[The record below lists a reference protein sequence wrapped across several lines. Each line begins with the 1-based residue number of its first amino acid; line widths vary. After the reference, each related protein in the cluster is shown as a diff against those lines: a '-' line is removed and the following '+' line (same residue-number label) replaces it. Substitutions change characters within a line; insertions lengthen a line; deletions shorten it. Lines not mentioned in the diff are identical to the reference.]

1 MGTSLFALSAIMQKS
16 FQNYFDLIPTGEYNL
31 TRVHVPIYHP
41 DGDAIS
47 IYLRTFDR
55 DQNIRI
61 YDCGMTLQRLSYKY
75 NVGDAK
81 DWQELQDYLI
91 GVGAKE
97 RMGAIYLNSHE
108 NYLFENIMKFVEII
122 KGIYELKGLD
132 KKKAFRYI
140 ISRQIVGFSPHYLV
154 LL

>member
-55 DQNIRI
+55 DHNIRI
-61 YDCGMTLQRLSYKY
+61 SDCGMTMQRLSYRY
-75 NVGDAK
+75 D
-81 DWQELQDYLI
+81 
-91 GVGAKE
+91 VGAHE
-97 RMGAIYLNSHE
+97 RMGAIYLNTHE
-108 NYLFENIMKFVEII
+108 NFLFENIMRFVEII

-132 KKKAFRYI
+132 KKKAF
-140 ISRQIVGFSPHYLV
+140 
-154 LL
+154 

>member
-55 DQNIRI
+55 DHNIRI
-61 YDCGMTLQRLSYKY
+61 SDCGVNYPPPKGSGLAPIQSC
-75 NVGDAK
+75 
-81 DWQELQDYLI
+81 
-91 GVGAKE
+91 E
-97 RMGAIYLNSHE
+97 RVKPSDL
-108 NYLFENIMKFVEII
+108 
-122 KGIYELKGLD
+122 
-132 KKKAFRYI
+132 
-140 ISRQIVGFSPHYLV
+140 
-154 LL
+154 

>member
-1 MGTSLFALSAIMQKS
+1 MKGTMGTSLFALSAIMQKS
-16 FQNYFDLIPTGEYNL
+16 FQNYFDLVPTGEYNL

-55 DQNIRI
+55 DHNIRI
-61 YDCGMTLQRLSYKY
+61 SDCGMTLQRLSYKY
-75 NVGDAK
+75 DVGDAK

-91 GVGAKE
+91 AVGAKE
-97 RMGAIYLNSHE
+97 RMGAIYLNTHE
-108 NYLFENIMKFVEII
+108 NFLFENIMRFVEII

-132 KKKAFRYI
+132 KKKAF
-140 ISRQIVGFSPHYLV
+140 
-154 LL
+154 